1 MRFRPPN
8 YNQQRGDRERAK
20 DRKRQERLERRE
32 EDSLRRKAEREKLL
46 ERSPDAT
53 PPVTPSEID

>member
-1 MRFRPPN
+1 MGFRPPN

-32 EDSLRRKAEREKLL
+32 EDSLRRKAEREKLV
-46 ERSPDAT
+46 ERG
-53 PPVTPSEID
+53 PSASARVSSEVD